1 MLIYSILIIVLKIGP
16 SRPIQLGTGNSP
28 SLIHIK
34 DPIALSIKSTLVK
47 LVDFGPTN
55 ESN

>member
-34 DPIALSIKSTLVK
+34 DPIALSIKSTLVE